1 MRVGVRRDGLARLT
15 RQSVALRLILVP
27 LTVEIQRAA
36 LAVGQ
41 LAAHLLVAH
50 RTLGEVLY
58 VLQQE
63 GERSDGGKHRQEVK
77 KLLRVNAE
85 CF

>member
-1 MRVGVRRDGLARLT
+1 M
-15 RQSVALRLILVP
+15 ALRLILVP
-27 LTVEIQRAA
+27 LTVDIQRAA

-58 VLQQE
+58 VLWQE
-63 GERSDGGKHRQEVK
+63 RGQKIRRRETRAGS
-77 KLLRVNAE
+77 
-85 CF
+85 